1 MVSIKES
8 VPKSA
13 KLRPCFIF
21 INNGYELAFLTDDEK
36 YFVSINHKR
45 VYLVSEVN
53 GWSMV
58 SPTTKD
64 LHQLFH
70 IEN

>member
-13 KLRPCFIF
+13 KLWPCFIF
-21 INNGYELAFLTDDEK
+21 TNNGYELAFLTDDEK
-36 YFVSINHKR
+36 YFVSIDHKR
-45 VYLVSEVN
+45 VYLVNEVN

-58 SPTTKD
+58 SPTIKD

-70 IEN
+70 IDN